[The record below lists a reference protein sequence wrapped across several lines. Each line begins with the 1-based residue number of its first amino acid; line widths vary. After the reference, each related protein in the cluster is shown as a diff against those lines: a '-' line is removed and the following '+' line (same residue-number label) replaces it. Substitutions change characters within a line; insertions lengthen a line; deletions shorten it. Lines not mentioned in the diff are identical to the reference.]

1 VDPEDKGL
9 NKGKEAFH
17 ATKKCPF
24 CYVHLPLDA
33 KLCTTCK
40 SKVGDVDKLGFAAK
54 PTDWWGYLIA
64 ALSIAGF
71 ALFTWWAFFR
81 E

>member
-1 VDPEDKGL
+1 VDPE
-9 NKGKEAFH
+9 NKDLIEAVNKFH
-17 ATKKCPF
+17 TTKKCPF
-24 CYVHLPLDA
+24 CYVHLPLDVRV
-33 KLCTTCK
+33 CTTCK

-54 PTDWWGYLIA
+54 PVDWWGYLIA
-64 ALSIAGF
+64 ALSVAGF